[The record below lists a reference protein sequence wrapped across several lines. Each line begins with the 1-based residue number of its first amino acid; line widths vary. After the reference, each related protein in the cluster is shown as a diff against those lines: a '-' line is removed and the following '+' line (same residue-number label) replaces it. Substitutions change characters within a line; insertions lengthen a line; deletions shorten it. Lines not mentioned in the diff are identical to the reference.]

1 MVTSGIMGGRVSTA
15 ANARRW
21 VRIMQAS
28 DRTVL
33 RSDARTMKTTTQL
46 LDGIGREQLKITE
59 SHKPCTKPMLK
70 FGKKCSVR
78 PGSHT

>member
-1 MVTSGIMGGRVSTA
+1 
-15 ANARRW
+15 
-21 VRIMQAS
+21 MQAS

-59 SHKPCTKPMLK
+59 IRVTPLSYRPADGSCIHICGPVVLTKMDAGLVE
-70 FGKKCSVR
+70 GLTDA
-78 PGSHT
+78 GIT